1 MAGKLLRGE
10 RVRLAAHEKD
20 DNPIIRR
27 WYDDPEFPHLL
38 EYFPAR
44 PQRLEAVET
53 ALERMDKSEHD
64 FLFGIRLMEADQL
77 IGLISL
83 EQIDWPNGTAWMGVG
98 IGEPQYRG
106 KGYGTEATQLLL
118 KYAFHEINLHR
129 VQLTVF
135 AYNPAAI
142 AVYEKL
148 GFVKEGVMRERL
160 HRDGQR
166 HDVLMYG
173 LLRHEWEK
181 TSYN

>member
-1 MAGKLLRGE
+1 MTSKLLRGE

-53 ALERMDKSEHD
+53 ALERMNQSEKD
-64 FLFGIRLMEADQL
+64 FLFGIRLMETDQL

-83 EQIDWPNGTAWMGVG
+83 EQIDWPNGVAWMGIG
-98 IGEPQYRG
+98 IGEPEHRG
-106 KGYGTEATQLLL
+106 KGYGMEATQLLL
-118 KYAFHEINLHR
+118 KYAFHEINPHR

-135 AYNPAAI
+135 GYNPAAI

-148 GFVKEGVMRERL
+148 SFVKEGVMRERL

-166 HDVLMYG
+166 HDVLLYA
-173 LLRHEWEK
+173 LLRPEWEARR
-181 TSYN
+181 

>member
-1 MAGKLLRGE
+1 MAGKLLRGD

-53 ALERMDKSEHD
+53 ALDRMDRSEKD
-64 FLFGIRLMEADQL
+64 FLFGIRLVETDDL

-98 IGEPQYRG
+98 IGEAEHRG
-106 KGYGTEATQLLL
+106 KGYGTEAIRLLL
-118 KYAFHEINLHR
+118 KFAFHEINLHR

-135 AYNPAAI
+135 AYNPAAV

-148 GFVKEGVMRERL
+148 GFTKEGVFRQRL

-166 HDVLMYG
+166 HDVLIYG
-173 LLRHEWEK
+173 LLRPEWEA
-181 TSYN
+181 S

>member
-1 MAGKLLRGE
+1 
-10 RVRLAAHEKD
+10 
-20 DNPIIRR
+20 
-27 WYDDPEFPHLL
+27 
-38 EYFPAR
+38 
-44 PQRLEAVET
+44 
-53 ALERMDKSEHD
+53 
-64 FLFGIRLMEADQL
+64 
-77 IGLISL
+77 
-83 EQIDWPNGTAWMGVG
+83 MGVG

-135 AYNPAAI
+135 AYNLSAI

-166 HDVLMYG
+166 HDVLLYS
-173 LLRHEWEK
+173 LLRHEWEARQ
-181 TSYN
+181 NGQP